1 MKANK
6 IAFAVV
12 ATLLAGAANAGSLNY
27 RAEYKHDEKTYAQ
40 RVKVGESVNIADKTK
55 LYFSVE
61 QKFQSSDT
69 QDFWKQTTRGDSEFD
84 WGVRYDLNKQWYIQP
99 GMPITFGNERT
110 TYKPQLRVGYKSS
123 FGLTTALRY
132 RHEFREYSNSDS
144 NGTRTLVDG
153 SKVES
158 AGKTFQEGK
167 WTLTGSYR
175 FSNPDLKNLR
185 LSYEANYITN
195 YDDVRLYNNTNE
207 NWDIGG
213 IIGYQFGN
221 IRPYMEFWNVK
232 GAGSTSDDRQ
242 LRTRIGVSYS
252 F

>member
-40 RVKVGESVNIADKTK
+40 RVKIGESVNIADKTK

-61 QKFQSSDT
+61 QKFQSNDT
-69 QDFWKQTTRGDSEFD
+69 TDFWKEVERGDSEFD
-84 WGVRYDLNKQWYIQP
+84 WGIRYDLNKQWYFQP

-110 TYKPQLRVGYKSS
+110 TYKPQLRVGYRSS

-132 RHEFREYSNSDS
+132 RHEFREYTSSSTDNRRLTD
-144 NGTRTLVDG
+144 GT
-153 SKVES
+153 SAAA

-175 FSNPDLKNLR
+175 FSNPSLKNLR
-185 LSYEANYITN
+185 LSYEANYMHN
-195 YDDVRLYNNTNE
+195 YDDVVIFNDTNE
-207 NWDIGG
+207 NWDLGG

-232 GAGSTSDDRQ
+232 GKGSNNDDRQ
-242 LRTRIGVSYS
+242 LRTRIGVAYS

>member
-1 MKANK
+1 MKNNK
-6 IAFAVV
+6 IALAVIASLFAGSVS
-12 ATLLAGAANAGSLNY
+12 AGSLNY

-40 RVKVGESVNIADKTK
+40 RIKIGDSVTIADNTK
-55 LYFSVE
+55 LYFGVE
-61 QKFQSSDT
+61 QKFNSSDAT
-69 QDFWKQTTRGDSEFD
+69 DFWNEMTRGDSEFD
-84 WGVRYDLNKQWYIQP
+84 WGIRYDINKQWYIQP
-99 GMPITFGNERT
+99 GMPITFGDERT

-132 RHEFREYSNSDS
+132 RHEFREYSSSDS
-144 NGTRTLVDG
+144 NGDRALVDG
-153 SKVES
+153 TGVAS

-175 FSNPDLKNLR
+175 FSQESLKNLR
-185 LSYEANYITN
+185 LSYEANYMHN

-207 NWDIGG
+207 NWDLGA
-213 IIGYQFGN
+213 IIGYQFGD

-242 LRTRIGVSYS
+242 LRTRIGVAYS